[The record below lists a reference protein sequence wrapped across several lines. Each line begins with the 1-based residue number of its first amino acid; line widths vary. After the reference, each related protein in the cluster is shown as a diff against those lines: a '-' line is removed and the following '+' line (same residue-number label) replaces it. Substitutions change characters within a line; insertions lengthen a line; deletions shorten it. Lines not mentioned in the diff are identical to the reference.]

1 MSLGVRMDLPAS
13 SEIELSMVVP
23 CYHTGGGIPHLVEE
37 LSKAAK
43 SCCRKYEI
51 ILVND
56 GSRDETWPGIQAAC
70 AGDPHIH
77 GINLS
82 RNFGQQ
88 AALLAGLSASRGQRI
103 LMIDDDLQDPPGLL
117 PEMMRLMD
125 GGAEV
130 VYGQRLAREGES
142 FLRKSL
148 THTFYWLTNL
158 LSDVPQPM
166 EAADFRLLSRRA
178 LDVILSMSEQPLYLR
193 GMIGWIGLDQVALPY
208 RREARHAG
216 QSNYSWGR
224 LFRLATEGV
233 TSTSIR
239 PLKLGILAGGAVG
252 VFAALLLIHI
262 LIGVFY
268 GRPPQG
274 WTSLMAVIL
283 GLGSVNLFVLGI
295 IGEYLACIFL
305 RTQGRPP
312 FIVREQILPK
322 N

>member
-1 MSLGVRMDLPAS
+1 MDLAVS
-13 SEIELSMVVP
+13 SEINLSIVVP
-23 CYHTGGGIPHLVEE
+23 CYHTGPGVSHLVEE
-37 LSKAAK
+37 LTKAAE
-43 SCCRKYEI
+43 SCTKTHEI

-70 AGDPHIH
+70 ASDARIH

-88 AALLAGLSASRGQRI
+88 AALLAGLTASRGQRI
-103 LMIDDDLQDPPGLL
+103 LMIDDDLQDPPSLL
-117 PEMMRLMD
+117 PQMMVLMD
-125 GGAEV
+125 GGPDV

-142 FLRKSL
+142 FLRKAL
-148 THTFYWLTNL
+148 THSFYWLTNV
-158 LSDVPQPM
+158 LSEVPQPM

-178 LDVILSMSEQPLYLR
+178 VDIILSMSEQPLYLR
-193 GMIGWIGLDQVALPY
+193 GMIGWIGLDQVPLTY
-208 RREARHAG
+208 KREARHEG

-252 VFAALLLIHI
+252 VFAVLLLIHI

-305 RTQGRPP
+305 RTQGRPAY
-312 FIVREQILPK
+312 IVREEILPR